1 MCIGVGGMGKD
12 CICMGVHGRWGVWGR
27 EYMHGG
33 EGHGEGVHVQG
44 GGGHGAG
51 EHVHEGGAVVQAP
64 NKVLHIMLHLT
75 MVPHLQLAAK
85 DHH

>member
-1 MCIGVGGMGKD
+1 MVH
-12 CICMGVHGRWGVWGR
+12 VHG
-27 EYMHGG
+27 GG
-33 EGHGEGVHVQG
+33 EYGEGVHVQG

-75 MVPHLQLAAK
+75 MAPHLQLAAK

>member
-1 MCIGVGGMGKD
+1 MGSMCIGVGGMGKD

-33 EGHGEGVHVQG
+33 EGHGEGVHV
-44 GGGHGAG
+44 
-51 EHVHEGGAVVQAP
+51 HEGGAVVQAP